1 MPIAL
6 RDVAVPAFGVPLE
19 APRIPATTYEKRC
32 RDAYERAKCDWLV
45 VYGDREHLANI
56 AFLSGYDPR
65 FEEALLLLGPNDRRV
80 LIVGNEGEAYA
91 PVAGLP
97 GLDIALAQSLSLMGQ
112 DRALKPDL
120 ASVLKEAGVGRGQTI
135 GVVGW
140 KYFEPAEWD
149 DPSPGLFIPHY
160 LVGMLSR
167 IAAGAEGLQDATPVL
182 MHPTTGLR
190 STIDA
195 DEIALHEWGAARA
208 SAAVWR
214 ILTGTRLSLSE
225 LEAASAMGYAGEV
238 LSAHV
243 MYATGDSNDPVVGLR
258 SPTSRVLRRGDGVTA
273 GVGFWGGLSAR
284 AGLIADADEA
294 FLKTAAA
301 YFDGLIAWYEA
312 ADIGATGRAIFEAV
326 GEALAVGGL
335 RSALNPGHLTGHDE
349 WIHTPIRP
357 GSDERLASGMPFQ
370 VDIIPTPM
378 QPGWALNCEDGV
390 VFADGALC
398 AELKARHPA
407 VVERIEARRRF
418 VRDELGIQIKDSIL
432 PLSSTPLC
440 LPPFWLAAG
449 RLLVRT

>member
-6 RDVAVPAFGVPLE
+6 RDVVVPAFGVPLE

-32 RDAYERAKCDWLV
+32 REAYKRAGCDWLV
-45 VYGDREHLANI
+45 VYADREHLANI

-65 FEEALLLLGPNDRRV
+65 FEEALLLLGPRERRV
-80 LIVGNEGEAYA
+80 LVVGNEGEAYA
-91 PVAGLP
+91 PLAGLP
-97 GLDIALAQSLSLMGQ
+97 DLDVALAQSMSLMGQ

-120 ASVLKEAGVGRGQTI
+120 TTILREAGLSRGQTI
-135 GVVGW
+135 GLVGW

-149 DPSPGLFIPHY
+149 DPSPGLFVPHY
-160 LVGMLSR
+160 LVAMLSR
-167 IAAGAEGLQDATPVL
+167 IVGGPEALKEATPVL

-195 DEIALHEWGAARA
+195 DQIALHEWGAARA

-214 ILTGTRLSLSE
+214 IVTETRLGLSE
-225 LEAASAMGYAGEV
+225 MEAAGAMGYAGEV

-243 MYATGDSNDPVVGLR
+243 MLATGDLNDPVIGLR
-258 SPTSRVLRRGDGVTA
+258 SPGSRMIRRGDGVTA
-273 GVGFWGGLSAR
+273 GIGYWGGLSAR
-284 AGLIADADEA
+284 AGLIADHDET
-294 FLKTAAA
+294 FLKTASA
-301 YFDGLIAWYEA
+301 YFDGLVAWYEA
-312 ADIGATGRAIFEAV
+312 ADVGMTGSAVFDAV
-326 GEALAVGGL
+326 GAALAPGGL

-357 GSDERLASGMPFQ
+357 SSDERIASGMPFQ

-378 QPGWALNCEDGV
+378 RPGWALNCEDGV
-390 VFADGALC
+390 VFADGALR
-398 AELKARHPA
+398 AELTAHHPA
-407 VVERIEARRRF
+407 AAERIEARRNF
-418 VRDELGIQIKDSIL
+418 VRDELGIAIRDSIL

-449 RLLVRT
+449 RLLARV

>member
-1 MPIAL
+1 MPSAL
-6 RDVAVPAFGVPLE
+6 RDVVVPDFGVPLE

-32 RDAYERAKCDWLV
+32 REAYARAGCDWLV
-45 VYGDREHLANI
+45 VYADREHLANI

-65 FEEALLLLGPNDRRV
+65 FEEALLLLGPREKRV

-91 PVAGLP
+91 PLAGLP
-97 GLDIALAQSLSLMGQ
+97 GLDIVLAQSMSLMGQ

-120 ASVLKEAGVGRGQTI
+120 AAVLREAGLSRGQTI
-135 GVVGW
+135 GLAGW

-149 DPSPGLFIPHY
+149 DASPGLFVPHY
-160 LVGMLSR
+160 LVTMLSR
-167 IAAGAEGLQDATPVL
+167 ISGGAEALRDATPVL

-190 STIDA
+190 SSIDA
-195 DEIALHEWGAARA
+195 DQIALHEWGAARA

-214 ILTGTRLSLSE
+214 ILTGTRLGLSE
-225 LEAASAMGYAGEV
+225 MEAASAMGYAGEA

-243 MYATGDSNDPVVGLR
+243 MYATGDSGHPVIGLR
-258 SPTSRVLRRGDGVTA
+258 SPGSRIANRGDGVTA

-284 AGLIADADEA
+284 AGLIADYDAA
-294 FLKTAAA
+294 FLTTAAA
-301 YFDGLIAWYEA
+301 YFDGLVAWYEA
-312 ADIGATGRAIFEAV
+312 ADIGVAGEGVYAAV
-326 GEALAVGGL
+326 TEALGRGAL

-357 GSDERLASGMPFQ
+357 GSNERIMSGMPFQ

-378 QPGWALNCEDGV
+378 RDGWALNCEDGI
-390 VFADGALC
+390 VFADAALR

-407 VVERIEARRRF
+407 VVERIEARRNF
-418 VRDELGIQIKDSIL
+418 VRDELGIAIRNSIL

-440 LPPFWLAAG
+440 LPPFWLAAR
-449 RLLVRT
+449 RLLARV